1 MNSPLIKDQEFKMK
15 KKRRKKI
22 ILDYF
27 LQGSP
32 GNFVIN
38 ILFDFQRNGT

>member
-1 MNSPLIKDQEFKMK
+1 MNSPLIKDQEFKM